1 MYIDIDEDQMV
12 TLEFSS
18 YNCNQIL
25 DQFKKWNDKKQL
37 YDENDIKKIEESLDM
52 LGDVIKG
59 FEVEANVDEVYI
71 DEENLPKPD
80 ETYDDGYEDAM
91 NLIRNERT
99 AITQLYGC
107 LFQKI
112 EHLAYGYGNQDP
124 LTKEDIQT
132 IRELLHIRFAERF

>member
-1 MYIDIDEDQMV
+1 MYIDVDEDPIV

-59 FEVEANVDEVYI
+59 FEVEANVDEVYV
-71 DEENLPKPD
+71 DEDDLPKPD

-124 LTKEDIQT
+124 LTKEEIQT
-132 IRELLHIRFAERF
+132 IRELLHYRFRE